1 LENTVSLLP
10 KLYATLEVGSDG
22 AAATDALQ
30 AVLNSDAVACL
41 LLCPKAGAALD
52 PSVTKRLVGM
62 AQKRGVATLIANDA
76 NLARLLKADGLHLSW
91 SKNPEKLYREARAD
105 LGEHAMIGVDA
116 GRSRDDAM
124 VLGEAGADY
133 VAFGIPAHVEDRAT
147 AEDRQRDLISW
158 WGEIFQVPCVAFDV
172 ASVDHASALAGDGAD
187 FIAVTLTSEMT
198 PDALRE
204 TIAGYLAAITP
215 TEVTA

>member
-1 LENTVSLLP
+1 MSLLP
-10 KLYATLEVGSDG
+10 KLYATLEIGNDG

-30 AVLNSDAVACL
+30 AVLSSDAVACL
-41 LLCPKAGAALD
+41 LLCPKPGAALD

-62 AQKRGVATLIANDA
+62 AQKRGVATLIADDA
-76 NLARLLKADGLHLSW
+76 NLARLLKADGLHIAW
-91 SKNPEKLYREARAD
+91 SKDPQKLYREARAD

-124 VLGEAGADY
+124 LLGEAGADY
-133 VAFGIPAHVEDRAT
+133 VAFGIPAHVEDRTT

-187 FIAVTLTSEMT
+187 FVTVAVTSEMA
-198 PDALRE
+198 PDAIRE
-204 TIAGYLAAITP
+204 IISGYLTAITP
-215 TEVTA
+215 SEVTA